1 MDNKDLEK
9 LKKLADANNDI
20 GKINDLLNDMSQFNR
35 KANSLFENIDKNSD
49 YKKYIIALKSAK
61 GMNGNLQF
69 KELPFIEKI
78 RVFQMLR
85 EAITA
90 YKTEVSIEELSHIKK
105 SLTGEQENDKR
116 YNDYQRNR
124 SNK

>member
-49 YKKYIIALKSAK
+49 YKKYIIVLKSAK

-90 YKTEVSIEELSHIKK
+90 YKIEVSIEELSHIKK

-116 YNDYQRNR
+116 CNDYQRNR